1 MLSLIPLAQYRMYQ
15 DHMDNGWGWGMGAL
29 MLIAVVA
36 VVVLVVWV
44 VRSTGSHHAHHAGP
58 APAGPAGAASETPA
72 QILDRRLAQG
82 DITPEDYQARAAI
95 LNKP

>member
-1 MLSLIPLAQYRMYQ
+1 VLSLIPLAQYRMYQ

-44 VRSTGSHHAHHAGP
+44 VHSTGSHHASP
-58 APAGPAGAASETPA
+58 APAGLTGAASETPA

-95 LNKP
+95 LNKR

>member
-44 VRSTGSHHAHHAGP
+44 VRSTG
-58 APAGPAGAASETPA
+58 
-72 QILDRRLAQG
+72 
-82 DITPEDYQARAAI
+82 
-95 LNKP
+95 